1 VRVLVVNT
9 GSSSLKLSVL
19 AGESA
24 SAGWEVAATADL
36 DRWDGEHDLE
46 QLEPVIV
53 DAGPVDAVG
62 HRVVHGGPDRDA
74 PTLLTT
80 EIEDDLLALSSLAPL
95 HQQRAI
101 AGVRAVRRLVRDAP
115 HVACFDTA
123 FHATIPAAAATYAL
137 PAPWRQRWP
146 LRRFGF
152 HGLSHAWAVRRAPVV
167 AGLEP
172 AAAPRIVSCHLGA
185 GSSVCA
191 ALDGR
196 SVDTSMGF
204 TPLEGL
210 VMATRSG
217 SVDPGLVLWLIEHGG
232 LTADEVSDG
241 LEHRAGLAGL
251 SGTSGDMRDV
261 LAARARGDAAAAAAF
276 DIFVHRLRREIAAMV
291 AALGG
296 VDLVAFTGGIGEHSP
311 DVRAAAVAGLA
322 FLGLAADPVS
332 NATAAGDVDLTAPG
346 AAARVVVVTARED
359 VEIADQVRGRLST

>member
-1 VRVLVVNT
+1 
-9 GSSSLKLSVL
+9 
-19 AGESA
+19 
-24 SAGWEVAATADL
+24 
-36 DRWDGEHDLE
+36 
-46 QLEPVIV
+46 
-53 DAGPVDAVG
+53 
-62 HRVVHGGPDRDA
+62 
-74 PTLLTT
+74 
-80 EIEDDLLALSSLAPL
+80 
-95 HQQRAI
+95 
-101 AGVRAVRRLVRDAP
+101 
-115 HVACFDTA
+115 
-123 FHATIPAAAATYAL
+123 
-137 PAPWRQRWP
+137 
-146 LRRFGF
+146 
-152 HGLSHAWAVRRAPVV
+152 
-167 AGLEP
+167 
-172 AAAPRIVSCHLGA
+172 
-185 GSSVCA
+185 VCA

-217 SVDPGLVLWLIEHGG
+217 SVDPGIVLWLIEHGG